1 MSGFLQ
7 CCTLLENFTDDAIG
21 KLYVTKFLTFSLY
34 LTKLNVTERFAIASS
49 VTYSEIRQNFSNS
62 VRVCR
67 VFLAPIVY
75 PASAPSKREP
85 WFWMRRCTIF
95 LGQCEYNEYIARRT
109 WQSMYCIKKIVA
121 SYYCK
126 LYRKYFYHSIV
137 ICCTCT
143 FCSTASPSSKKYACN
158 VYLPGRLKKNQY
170 YNPDFPNLRKNFIL
184 YVRILCYS

>member
-75 PASAPSKREP
+75 TLQALPPKESLGFECGDAQF
-85 WFWMRRCTIF
+85 FWDSVSTI
-95 LGQCEYNEYIARRT
+95 T
-109 WQSMYCIKKIVA
+109 M
-121 SYYCK
+121 
-126 LYRKYFYHSIV
+126 
-137 ICCTCT
+137 
-143 FCSTASPSSKKYACN
+143 ST
-158 VYLPGRLKKNQY
+158 
-170 YNPDFPNLRKNFIL
+170 
-184 YVRILCYS
+184 